1 MISKPDFRIG
11 GDCATLRFILQ
22 APDIRFFKD
31 KIVMFFKY
39 LHPLLAG
46 MLLAHGANL
55 RPKPTLRGRRA

>member
-22 APDIRFFKD
+22 APDIRFLKD
-31 KIVMFFKY
+31 KIVLFFKY

-46 MLLAHGANL
+46 ILLAHGANL